1 MTADRFTAD
10 ARAGTPRALHSSN
23 AAERD
28 RPQSDM
34 TMLAVQTDAPEE
46 SDLALARRVAAGNLK
61 AFEQIMRRH
70 NRMLYRAA
78 RGILRDDAE
87 AEDCLQSAYLL
98 AYQSIAA
105 FAGHAKLSTW
115 LARIVINEALAR
127 KRKAS
132 WRGVVIS
139 LEHVADSESAA
150 FAPAAL
156 AADTPGPEA
165 EAIRTELGVL
175 IGRRIDALPDA
186 FRGVFVMRA
195 LEEFSVEETAAL
207 LDIPAA
213 TVRTRYFRARSIL
226 RQSLERE
233 LDTALDATFAF
244 AGARCDRIVAAVL
257 DRLGVPSPRS
267 DTG

>member
-1 MTADRFTAD
+1 MTMQA
-10 ARAGTPRALHSSN
+10 ARADGL
-23 AAERD
+23 E
-28 RPQSDM
+28 
-34 TMLAVQTDAPEE
+34 VEG
-46 SDLALARRVAAGNLK
+46 DLALARRVAAGDLK

-70 NRMLYRAA
+70 NRTLYRAA

-115 LARIVINEALAR
+115 LAWIVINEALAR
-127 KRKAS
+127 KRQAS
-132 WRGVVIS
+132 RRGVVIP
-139 LEHVADSESAA
+139 LEHLADPESGA
-150 FAPAAL
+150 FAPTSL
-156 AADTPGPEA
+156 AVDTPGPEA
-165 EAIRTELGVL
+165 EAMRTELGAL
-175 IGRRIDALPDA
+175 IGRHIDALPDA
-186 FRGVFVMRA
+186 YRGVFVMRA

-226 RQSLERE
+226 RHSLERE
-233 LDTALDATFAF
+233 LDIALDATYAF
-244 AGARCDRIVAAVL
+244 AGARCNRIVAAVL
-257 DRLGVPSPRS
+257 EQLGIPSPLS